1 MSALPP
7 PSRRLRLSRRPPPF
21 APWPLAGLL
30 ALALALLLAGPV
42 VAASAEPGPDVG
54 VLTLDAAAAS
64 ALPHRFRTCFF
75 PLAGQDGALVPSR
88 EGLNGLRVSGSSQFS
103 LAGLA
108 LMREQ
113 FPPRAVIVDL
123 RRESHGFLGGNAVS
137 WRLPDNQGN
146 PGRDAAFV
154 AEAEAALLAAIDERP
169 DIVVAREAKRDG
181 PTPLTL
187 GPLSA
192 VSEAQAAAS
201 LGLGYL
207 RLAVSDHTRP
217 DDAVVERFVRFYRSL
232 PPDVW
237 LHFHCRG
244 GAGRTTTFMTLV
256 DMLRN
261 AQAVAFEDIIARQKA
276 LGGSDLAK
284 TSGGSAP
291 GRDALARQRLE
302 FLRRFYDY
310 ARANPGGAP
319 LGWTAWLAGSAKP

>member
-7 PSRRLRLSRRPPPF
+7 SCRRLRLSHRPRLA

-30 ALALALLLAGPV
+30 AVALALFLAGPIA
-42 VAASAEPGPDVG
+42 AASTESRPDVG

-75 PLAGQDGALVPSR
+75 PLATPDGVRTPSQ
-88 EGLNGLRVSGSSQFS
+88 EGLNGLRISGSSQFS

-108 LMREQ
+108 LMRQQ

-123 RRESHGFLGGNAVS
+123 RRESHGFLGDAAVS

-154 AEAEAALLAAIDERP
+154 TEAEAALLAAIDERP
-169 DIVVAREAKRDG
+169 DIVVAREAKRGG
-181 PTPLTL
+181 PTPLTI
-187 GPLSA
+187 GPLTA

-261 AQAVAFEDIIARQKA
+261 APAVAFEDIIARQKA

-284 TSGGSAP
+284 TSGGSAS
-291 GRDALARQRLE
+291 GRDALAKERLG

-319 LGWTAWLAGSAKP
+319 LGWRAWLAGGAKP